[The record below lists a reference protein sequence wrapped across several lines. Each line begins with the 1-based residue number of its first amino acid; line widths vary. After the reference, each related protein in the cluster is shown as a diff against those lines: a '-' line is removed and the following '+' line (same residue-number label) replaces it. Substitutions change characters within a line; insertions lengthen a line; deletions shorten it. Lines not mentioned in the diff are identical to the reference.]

1 MESVATD
8 ISSTCRD
15 LGAVKKL
22 FQLALL
28 CTKKQ
33 PLDRPSM
40 HEVVRVLESLVEP
53 TPPPVA
59 PQHSATSY
67 VDEYKNLR
75 SSDALTCSA
84 TSLSSSS
91 SDTQLFLK
99 FNEVISQNTE

>member
-1 MESVATD
+1 MEAVDPD
-8 ISSTCRD
+8 ISDTCRD
-15 LGAVKKL
+15 LGAIKKL

-33 PLDRPSM
+33 PSDRPSM

-53 TPPPVA
+53 ITPPA
-59 PQHSATSY
+59 ALQNSATSY
-67 VDEYKNLR
+67 VDEYMNLS

-84 TSLSSSS
+84 ASLSSSS

-99 FNEVISQNTE
+99 FNEVISQNTK